1 MNDVVALSK
10 YIKMLRQEIDKHEW
24 EGEYRKAD
32 TLKLCLDEA
41 EKRQLN
47 GELWQPM
54 F

>member
-1 MNDVVALSK
+1 MNDVISLSK
-10 YIKMLRQEIDKHEW
+10 YIRQLRQAIDEHEW

-32 TLKLCLDEA
+32 VLRECLNQA
-41 EKRQLN
+41 EKRQLD